1 MKRIIYY
8 FHTDLHL
15 EILHILFFQYKNS
28 ILIYKM
34 RKTCRKTL
42 KLNNKAGNRF
52 LERKVNIAN
61 MFKGAY
67 RDVTNKVLRNYASS
81 RIKKSGITMVQ
92 IMANKNEFE
101 TRVPNFY
108 NNLIRFVIVL
118 RRTNPDPTTLNAIKD
133 DILRTIP
140 DRTIAGVLRLPNL
153 YEDINLLRNLLTN
166 HFPPVNETE
175 IATLIEICDSI
186 IGAMNVPLHARVTVP
201 LLPYRQNGFV
211 SRQAQTLTQAQAP
224 IEIPALAQAQAQG
237 KKRRTLRKRRSK
249 AKIAS

>member
-1 MKRIIYY
+1 
-8 FHTDLHL
+8 
-15 EILHILFFQYKNS
+15 
-28 ILIYKM
+28 M
-34 RKTCRKTL
+34 RKTGRKTL

-52 LERKVNIAN
+52 LERKVHIAN

-67 RDVTNKVLRNYASS
+67 RDATNMVLRNYASS
-81 RIKKSGITMVQ
+81 RIKKSGKTMVQ
-92 IMANKNEFE
+92 TKVNNNEFE

-118 RRTNPDPTTLNAIKD
+118 RRTNPDPAIVSAIKD

-153 YEDINLLRNLLTN
+153 FEDINLLRNLLTN
-166 HFPPVNETE
+166 HFPPVNETDT
-175 IATLIEICDSI
+175 ATLIEICDSI
-186 IGAMNVPLHARVTVP
+186 IGAMNVPLHANTMVP

-211 SRQAQTLTQAQAP
+211 RRQTPTQSQAQAP
-224 IEIPALAQAQAQG
+224 IEIPALALAEAPG

-249 AKIAS
+249 AKIAK